1 MFISY
6 RIQNLKVMKV
16 YNLDSNQ
23 QRGEYLNIVNILI
36 EV

>member
-23 QRGEYLNIVNILI
+23 QRGIVNILI